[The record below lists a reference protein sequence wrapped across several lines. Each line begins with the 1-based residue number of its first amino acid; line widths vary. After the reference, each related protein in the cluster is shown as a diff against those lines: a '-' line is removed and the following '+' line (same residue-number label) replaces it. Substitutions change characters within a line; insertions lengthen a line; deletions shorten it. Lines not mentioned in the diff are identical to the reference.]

1 MAGRPD
7 LDVLHQ
13 YGYRITA
20 LRRRGGCIPAQ
31 QVEVRALRINAANLR
46 RSERLV
52 RHMADSVASTR
63 TLCPGY
69 TRCQRARR
77 LFRWRIRTLRLTRDE
92 LVNSLA
98 AEHYSRQCSAALQFS
113 TASCMMELLQHQGTW
128 PTRAAHKEGG
138 WRDACNVGINGGAA
152 TRTRCTGPGYLS
164 AH

>member
-1 MAGRPD
+1 MCFTNMVIASQLFAGEVAASPRSRSRCERCESMRLICGAQNASCGIWPI
-7 LDVLHQ
+7 
-13 YGYRITA
+13 R
-20 LRRRGGCIPAQ
+20 LRT
-31 QVEVRALRINAANLR
+31 L
-46 RSERLV
+46 
-52 RHMADSVASTR
+52 ASTR

-77 LFRWRIRTLRLTRDE
+77 LFRWRIRTLRLTRDG